1 MTHLNVP
8 VKNMVNL
15 VTMQLPKDN
24 SSNPFYYDRQGTAP
38 FSIPKRCAFVITDV
52 FVNPEVTSFA
62 AGQFYL
68 VLVTVDGGR
77 TIAVRSDGRTAHL
90 PLTGGL
96 VVPAPSVPAPGTKG
110 VVARNTT
117 FSSGPVEMQLL
128 GYFVKNET
136 GLGVGRPFAP

>member
-38 FSIPKRCAFVITDV
+38 FSVPKRCAFVITDV

-62 AGQFYL
+62 ATML
-68 VLVTVDGGR
+68 VDPPTDP
-77 TIAVRSDGRTAHL
+77 AVCTRIIGL
-90 PLTGGL
+90 PT
-96 VVPAPSVPAPGTKG
+96 APSAS
-110 VVARNTT
+110 AR
-117 FSSGPVEMQLL
+117 
-128 GYFVKNET
+128 
-136 GLGVGRPFAP
+136 